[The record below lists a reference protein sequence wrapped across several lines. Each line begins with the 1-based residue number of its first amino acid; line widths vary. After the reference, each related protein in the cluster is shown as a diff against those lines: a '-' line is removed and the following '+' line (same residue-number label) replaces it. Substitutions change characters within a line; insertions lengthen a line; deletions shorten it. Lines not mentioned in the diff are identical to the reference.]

1 MRNVFVVQH
10 LHVLAEG
17 DEDSKFIGVYSTHEN
32 ARRAVERLRLA
43 PGFRDFPAL
52 VADLGEGTGVDLNYD
67 YNHRGEWLQPNAF
80 VQQIRASQC
89 MD

>member
-52 VADLGEGTGVDLNYD
+52 VADLGEGTGDGSGFYLNE
-67 YNHRGEWLQPNAF
+67 HRLDSDDW
-80 VQQIRASQC
+80 ASGFETV
-89 MD
+89 